1 MDNPEERGVLS
12 NYRYAKVSV
21 RDGVRIIFL
30 DCRKFLTTFRAFLF
44 SSVAVSLCGFCAVLI
59 SVVVLSKRVIRPF
72 VESQEKQKRFIT
84 DAGHELKTPLTIIE
98 ADRSILELEYGEN
111 EWLTDIQLQTQRLT
125 GLTNDLIYLS
135 RMEEGTVRERFIEF
149 PLSDVLE
156 ETAGSFQNLARTQGK
171 HFKQEIEPMLHFLG
185 DEKAI
190 RQMISVLLENALKYS
205 DEGGNIS
212 LKAEKRGRNIIIRV
226 FNTAESVETE
236 NLSLLFDRFY
246 RSDVSRNSKTG
257 GYGIGLSI
265 AKAVVQAHKG
275 KISVSSEDGR
285 SFTVVVVLQE
295 RGRG

>member
-1 MDNPEERGVLS
+1 
-12 NYRYAKVSV
+12 
-21 RDGVRIIFL
+21 
-30 DCRKFLTTFRAFLF
+30 
-44 SSVAVSLCGFCAVLI
+44 
-59 SVVVLSKRVIRPF
+59 
-72 VESQEKQKRFIT
+72 
-84 DAGHELKTPLTIIE
+84 
-98 ADRSILELEYGEN
+98 
-111 EWLTDIQLQTQRLT
+111 
-125 GLTNDLIYLS
+125 
-135 RMEEGTVRERFIEF
+135 
-149 PLSDVLE
+149 
-156 ETAGSFQNLARTQGK
+156 
-171 HFKQEIEPMLHFLG
+171 MLHFLG

-265 AKAVVQAHKG
+265 AKAVMQAHKG